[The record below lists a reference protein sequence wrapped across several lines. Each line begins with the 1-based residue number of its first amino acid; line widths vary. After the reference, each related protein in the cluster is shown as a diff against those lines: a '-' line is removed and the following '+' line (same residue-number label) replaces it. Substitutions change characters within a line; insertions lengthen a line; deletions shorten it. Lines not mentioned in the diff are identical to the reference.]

1 MAYRGEPNRHF
12 ISRRDVLQLGALGV
26 CGLSLPALLHA
37 RDDRA
42 STPRN
47 SAGGALPRARS
58 CIILFQQ
65 GGPAQHDTFDMKP
78 DAPAEIRGEFQPIAT
93 SIPGYSVC
101 EHMPLVAGQAHRLAI
116 VRSVHHDDP
125 QHNNAGYAALT
136 GTNPPLLPNTVE
148 ALAGPRPD
156 NHPPFG
162 AVLAR
167 LGNSPVPTPWVS
179 LPYPAVNGI
188 PYPGQTSG
196 FLGAAYE
203 PLWLR
208 PDPKK
213 GAEFTFP
220 ELESPAE
227 VSVPR
232 ILRRHGLL
240 RELEGALAAIQDSS
254 ALASMT
260 AFQSRAVDL
269 ITSAATRRALRLEE
283 EDSGTRDRYGRNVFG
298 QSCLLA
304 RRLVEAGI
312 PLVNVY
318 SVGFDGFPGPLPL
331 SWDTHWDNF
340 KFLKEGILP
349 TQDRGYAVLLEDLAV
364 RGLLDETLVVWF
376 GEFGRSPQINAQA
389 GREHWP
395 FVYPVVFAGG
405 GIQGGTLYGA
415 SDPHGKYPASNPVTP
430 QDIAATIY
438 HCLGLDPATRLADHF
453 GRPVEI
459 GSGGKVIAGLLA

>member
-1 MAYRGEPNRHF
+1 MVPQRSPQHPF

-26 CGLSLPALLHA
+26 CGLSLPTLLNA
-37 RDDRA
+37 QDDRQSA
-42 STPRN
+42 LRNAADRPR
-47 SAGGALPRARS
+47 AKARS

-78 DAPAEIRGEFQPIAT
+78 DAPTEIRGEFQPIAT
-93 SIPGYSVC
+93 PIPGYPLC
-101 EHMPLVAGQAHRLAI
+101 EHMPLVAGQVHRLAV
-116 VRSVHHDDP
+116 VRSVHHNDP

-136 GTNPPLLPNTVE
+136 GTHPPLLPNTVE

-167 LGNSPVPTPWVS
+167 LGNSAVPTPWVS

-196 FLGAAYE
+196 FLGAPYE

-227 VSVPR
+227 LSPPR
-232 ILRRHGLL
+232 IHRRHGLL
-240 RELEGALAAIQDSS
+240 RDLEGALASIQDSS

-269 ITSAATRRALRLEE
+269 ITSAATRRALRLDE
-283 EDSGTRDRYGRNVFG
+283 EDPRTRDRYGRNVFG

-304 RRLVEAGI
+304 RRLVEAGV

-349 TQDRGYAVLLEDLAV
+349 IQDRGFAVLLEDLAD

-405 GIQGGTLYGA
+405 GLQGGTLYGS

-438 HCLGLDPATRLADHF
+438 HCLDLDAETRLADRF

-459 GSGGKVIAGLLA
+459 GSGGKAITGILA